1 MTGTRQF
8 DDSARRASEAA
19 DRNPS
24 GFRHRAEAVLPT
36 ASLRASSLKDKMARR
51 DVKMLGAIERLV
63 RRGA

>member
-1 MTGTRQF
+1 
-8 DDSARRASEAA
+8 
-19 DRNPS
+19 
-24 GFRHRAEAVLPT
+24 VLPT